1 MNETYPI
8 ILFDK
13 LFFFSIRNANIHC
26 RMHSFIDRGWWN
38 MKVDVIFLWSL
49 IFFFFSSFRSR
60 INSNSLIY
68 LATNL
73 LRFTVRINETV
84 YNKTDLHDFPY
95 SHWEAQIR
103 LIKVNFLD
111 SGVDVETKETRNVC
125 QVFTLPSVHEYSE
138 WRSPRIINMTG
149 KHKMSTPS
157 KLPRCLSTLSRG
169 RDRERGRT
177 MRFPPDSK
185 QTIWRI
191 VASTREYRLII
202 FLSEIGFS
210 KCV

>member
-1 MNETYPI
+1 MCRIVSLTGDDEI
-8 ILFDK
+8 WK
-13 LFFFSIRNANIHC
+13 LTWYFYR
-26 RMHSFIDRGWWN
+26 WY
-38 MKVDVIFLWSL
+38 
-49 IFFFFSSFRSR
+49 FFFSSFRSR

-202 FLSEIGFS
+202 FFSEIGFS

>member
-1 MNETYPI
+1 
-8 ILFDK
+8 
-13 LFFFSIRNANIHC
+13 
-26 RMHSFIDRGWWN
+26 

-169 RDRERGRT
+169 RDRERTIRDSLQIRNKQFGELLL
-177 MRFPPDSK
+177 RFVN
-185 QTIWRI
+185 I
-191 VASTREYRLII
+191 V
-202 FLSEIGFS
+202 
-210 KCV
+210 

>member
-26 RMHSFIDRGWWN
+26 RMCIVSLTGDDEIW
-38 MKVDVIFLWSL
+38 KLTLSL
-49 IFFFFSSFRSR
+49 IFFFFPLRSR
-60 INSNSLIY
+60 INSLIY